1 MLMKNVTFLVHSESD
16 VKAHIY
22 RGLVHQ
28 MSKNLV
34 FQNAEQEVFTRMFA
48 MLLVVLMLFV
58 R

>member
-1 MLMKNVTFLVHSESD
+1 MLLDEECYSESD

-48 MLLVVLMLFV
+48 MLLVVLMLIV
-58 R
+58 P